1 MKKQRFR
8 EATRSKATCLRSCDQ
23 HMASL
28 ELELVLSGFKSLVLN
43 HKLPNL
49 GASQESKQGIGV
61 LALRGEEEVP

>member
-1 MKKQRFR
+1 
-8 EATRSKATCLRSCDQ
+8 
-23 HMASL
+23 MASL

-43 HKLPNL
+43 HKSPKL